1 MNGAAIRNGRIWRLL
16 KVVLMSMAALV
27 GGLVAPVTYNL
38 FTTSRYNA
46 AYPIPSISCGCGFR
60 EYFMLNED
68 RDRLVMW
75 NAGHNLKREYF
86 YARPSSRAGRFELE
100 YPAHQHTG
108 FVEFHWLWI
117 DMQWDPYGRQRVYR
131 QLNWIELLYERFYAW
146 KDGSGPDYQTFEE
159 IRLQN

>member
-86 YARPSSRAGRFELE
+86 TLVQVHALVDSSWNIRRTSI
-100 YPAHQHTG
+100 PASSSST
-108 FVEFHWLWI
+108 
-117 DMQWDPYGRQRVYR
+117 
-131 QLNWIELLYERFYAW
+131 
-146 KDGSGPDYQTFEE
+146 GSG
-159 IRLQN
+159 